1 MSVSKM
7 LEASS
12 KVKHAKAKAAV
23 GVGVVSIIAYALR
36 RRYKSNMNQGLGS
49 KSTNDLLKLMKK
61 EKKGE
66 SGQLTKSK
74 SIHVNKEFFQQLKWL
89 IKIIIPKIWCK
100 EFLLLFLHTCSLI
113 SRTFLSI
120 YVAQLDG
127 KIVKTI
133 VERDVRKFIIMLS
146 FWLGVAVPATFINS
160 LIRFLES
167 QLALV
172 FRTRLVNHAY
182 EMYFKNQTYYRVSNL
197 DGRLANAD
205 QNLTEDIT
213 QFTSLL
219 AHLYSHLT
227 KPLLDVALISHTLR
241 SQASSKGASSRIPTI
256 VSAVTIFVTA
266 RILRAFSPRFGKL
279 VAEEAQ
285 RKGYLRYIHSR
296 IITNAEEIAFYG
308 GHQVTLYSI
317 HYRIYFVNY

>member
-1 MSVSKM
+1 MSFLRLPSLKD
-7 LEASS
+7 STNKQ
-12 KVKHAKAKAAV
+12 KVAAV
-23 GVGVVSIIAYALR
+23 SGVIALIASYRLIR
-36 RRYKSNMNQGLGS
+36 RKNGSKHPSVGS
-49 KSTNDLLKLMKK
+49 KSVADLLNLMKAK
-61 EKKGE
+61 TSEQDSK
-66 SGQLTKSK
+66 KSK
-74 SIHVNKEFFQQLKWL
+74 AIHVDRQFFNQLKWL
-89 IKIIIPKIWCK
+89 IRIVIPRIWSK
-100 EFLLLFLHTCSLI
+100 EFGLLLLHTMSLV

-120 YVAQLDG
+120 YVAKLDG
-127 KIVKTI
+127 RIVKTI
-133 VERDVRKFIIMLS
+133 VQRDVRKFIIMLS
-146 FWLGVAVPATFINS
+146 FWLSVSVPATFINS

-182 EMYFKNQTYYRVSNL
+182 SMYFSNQTYYRVSNL

-227 KPLLDVALISHTLR
+227 KPLLDVALISYTLLKT
-241 SQASSKGASSRIPTI
+241 ASSKGASSRIPGM
-256 VSAVTIFVTA
+256 VSLVTIYITA
-266 RILRAFSPRFGKL
+266 RVLRAVSPKFGKL

-296 IITNAEEIAFYG
+296 IIANAEEIAFYG
-308 GHQVTLYSI
+308 GHKVIYSI
-317 HYRIYFVNY
+317 SSIFKFVRC